1 MSTAGTLN
9 PSMVDSQQM
18 SSRKPHSSTSLRS
31 PVILYRISVKDQL
44 QANALSWDSY
54 WHTGDI
60 PSRIRDI
67 LSRTDAC
74 TVTMR

>member
-9 PSMVDSQQM
+9 PSMVDSQLM
-18 SSRKPHSSTSLRS
+18 SSRKLYSSTSLRS
-31 PVILYRISVKDQL
+31 PVILYPSSVKDQL
-44 QANALSWDSY
+44 QANALSWDSD